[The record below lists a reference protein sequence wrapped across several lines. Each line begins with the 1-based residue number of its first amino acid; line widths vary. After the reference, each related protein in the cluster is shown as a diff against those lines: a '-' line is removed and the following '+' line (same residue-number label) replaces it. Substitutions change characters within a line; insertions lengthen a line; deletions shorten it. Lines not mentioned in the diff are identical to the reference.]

1 YLGRKRELYAPLS
14 APPATGWAPGLA
26 ASPLLDPHCGKPAPL
41 EEILRAASREYVHH
55 SRDHAGP
62 AGLMARA
69 EARPIVAL
77 EVLVEQGP
85 APPVRVLLELPSA
98 SVHRPPP
105 LLVSQ
110 EDAPQPPRDFLGHLI
125 QIHPLARASR
135 TFDGKRITVV
145 HVIHQ

>member
-1 YLGRKRELYAPLS
+1 MGASIGRGRNSRSRTHGGNTQTYLGRKRELYAPLS

-69 EARPIVAL
+69 EARPIVAV
-77 EVLVEQGP
+77 EVLVEQ
-85 APPVRVLLELPSA
+85 
-98 SVHRPPP
+98 
-105 LLVSQ
+105 
-110 EDAPQPPRDFLGHLI
+110 
-125 QIHPLARASR
+125 
-135 TFDGKRITVV
+135 
-145 HVIHQ
+145 